1 MDTEG
6 LGVLGVGIVRRYEHH
21 FRSDGKGANAP
32 RIAALGAAEL
42 TDQRHG
48 FLLGCAV
55 EKVMGASSPRR
66 RAPDEAAIAV
76 LVGVERGGS
85 TDDGVGRERAE
96 IAAVETVAD
105 LPVHQ
110 ETLAV
115 RHPTAA
121 RPTEQGPPTPAV
133 IESKHP

>member
-1 MDTEG
+1 M
-6 LGVLGVGIVRRYEHH
+6 IRRPPKSTRTNTLFPYTTL
-21 FRSDGKGANAP
+21 FRS
-32 RIAALGAAEL
+32 

-110 ETLAV
+110 EQLAV
-115 RHPTAA
+115 RDQTAA
-121 RPTEQGPPTPAV
+121 RPNGQWSPKIGRAHV
-133 IESKHP
+133 